1 MDEKISLKYGEETVE
16 IDVRGAASI
25 ETILP
30 KPMEE
35 ITDLRKAFLRAVEQD
50 AIGGVTL
57 KDAVGP
63 EDEVTIVVSDITRS
77 WMHQDRV
84 MPLLVEYLHDRI
96 GVPYEKT
103 VILIALG
110 THRKSTPEEM
120 VKICSKEVCDKV
132 RVVDHDCD
140 ADDLVY
146 VGTTPLG
153 DRKSTV

>member
-1 MDEKISLKYGEETVE
+1 MDEKISLNYGEETVE

-35 ITDLRKAFLRAVEQD
+35 ITDLSEAFLRAVEQD

-57 KDAVGP
+57 RDAVCGA
-63 EDEVTIVVSDITRS
+63 DEVTIVVSDITRS

-96 GVPYEKT
+96 GVPYEKM
-103 VILIALG
+103 VILIAG
-110 THRKSTPEEM
+110 HPPQIHAGGDGK
-120 VKICSKEVCDKV
+120 
-132 RVVDHDCD
+132 
-140 ADDLVY
+140 DLLER
-146 VGTTPLG
+146 GLRQSAG
-153 DRKSTV
+153 GGSRL

>member
-120 VKICSKEVCDKV
+120 VKICSKRSVIRC
-132 RVVDHDCD
+132 
-140 ADDLVY
+140 
-146 VGTTPLG
+146 GWWITTVTPMIS
-153 DRKSTV
+153 STWAPHRWGRRS